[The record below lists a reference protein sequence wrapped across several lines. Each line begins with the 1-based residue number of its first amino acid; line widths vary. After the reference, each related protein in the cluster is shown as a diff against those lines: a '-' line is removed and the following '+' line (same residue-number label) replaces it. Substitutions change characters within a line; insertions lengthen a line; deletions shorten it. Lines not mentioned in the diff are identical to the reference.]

1 MAGFPD
7 KRKTG
12 GCKMVSQGTVMLVAG
27 ILGVVICGVNL
38 SFLPRIFRRQREQL
52 LEKLEMQDRKLDK

>member
-1 MAGFPD
+1 
-7 KRKTG
+7 
-12 GCKMVSQGTVMLVAG
+12 MVTQGAVMLVAG
-27 ILGVVICGVNL
+27 ILGVVICGVSL

>member
-1 MAGFPD
+1 
-7 KRKTG
+7 
-12 GCKMVSQGTVMLVAG
+12 MVTQETVMLVAG
-27 ILGVVICGVNL
+27 ILGVVICGVSL